1 MKYWASREAIPNIF
15 LYLCIRFLL
24 KNKMETEIKYRAKD
38 GRVFDDPFKCEDYE
52 NSLGISPGTIADVLQ
67 YLEKEPEEKHV
78 SGIIICKHEGVLCS
92 TTFNNIPIKEYLKD
106 DIYSEEKCKE
116 LGWISSSV
124 KDVIKEIRRSYDDND
139 LCQIT
144 FLIGETRYMKN
155 CIPVTTYNS
164 KLWNPDKE
172 LFIFDNMHNFPSNFR
187 K

>member
-1 MKYWASREAIPNIF
+1 M
-15 LYLCIRFLL
+15 L
-24 KNKMETEIKYRAKD
+24 
-38 GRVFDDPFKCEDYE
+38 
-52 NSLGISPGTIADVLQ
+52 
-67 YLEKEPEEKHV
+67 
-78 SGIIICKHEGVLCS
+78 
-92 TTFNNIPIKEYLKD
+92 KEYLKD

-155 CIPVTTYNS
+155 WIPVTTYNS

-172 LFIFDNMHNFPSNFR
+172 LFIFDSMHNFPSNFR